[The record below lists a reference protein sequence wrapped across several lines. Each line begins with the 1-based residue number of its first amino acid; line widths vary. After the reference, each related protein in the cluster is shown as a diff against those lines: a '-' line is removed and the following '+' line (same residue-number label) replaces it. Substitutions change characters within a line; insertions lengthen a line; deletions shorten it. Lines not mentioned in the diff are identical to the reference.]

1 MKNLSTIG
9 NYIYGLPFAIFGIMH
24 IMNANNFAA
33 YVPSFFPIKIFL
45 VYLTGLALIL
55 AAVSIIINKHVK
67 ISTLLLG
74 IMLLI
79 FALTIHLPGVLNPE
93 MMQMSLPSL
102 LKDTSLAGAA
112 FYFSSKS
119 E

>member
-45 VYLTGLALIL
+45 VY
-55 AAVSIIINKHVK
+55 
-67 ISTLLLG
+67 
-74 IMLLI
+74 
-79 FALTIHLPGVLNPE
+79 
-93 MMQMSLPSL
+93 
-102 LKDTSLAGAA
+102 
-112 FYFSSKS
+112 
-119 E
+119 